1 MLNDRIYLTY
11 IYIYC
16 SLDLYFTSEIRIR
29 YGKNSEFFAVNKNN
43 LQRLRHGLKNILDN
57 WESENTSIG
66 SWSMIYHQCANNNR
80 LAWVQHC
87 LNLYDFAFY
96 YFRRSMKN
104 KYIELFYEE
113 INISLTDACSNV
125 NCVMVGCLKYGIWM
139 NVDVEVSETTR
150 KFNAAESCT

>member
-1 MLNDRIYLTY
+1 MIAYTLPIY
-11 IYIYC
+11 IYIAVWTCTSPQKYVFGMERTANFLLWTKIIC
-16 SLDLYFTSEIRIR
+16 NVYAMDWRTYWTTENRRTLQLDHWFI
-29 YGKNSEFFAVNKNN
+29 A
-43 LQRLRHGLKNILDN
+43 
-57 WESENTSIG
+57 
-66 SWSMIYHQCANNNR
+66 MIYHQCANNNR

-96 YFRRSMKN
+96 YFRRSMN